1 MLPKGSKLGS
11 KLRVRREH
19 LAIDK
24 AGAGLL
30 WWNQTGS
37 ETLVF
42 AKAGEADIVA
52 LFRER
57 HDFKLREMILK
68 PRVDRIHLFDA
79 ETGARV

>member
-24 AGAGLL
+24 AGVGFVVEPE
-30 WWNQTGS
+30 GS
-37 ETLVF
+37 EPTGF
-42 AKAGEADIVA
+42 RKAGEADIVA

-57 HDFKLREMILK
+57 HDFNLREMILK